1 MMEVKNDLIG
11 LFRAVGLV
19 VTKLALESRSP
30 DTPVFLESIAL
41 IASFKSP
48 ISSFL
53 EIMFEWQWGKKF
65 PYS

>member
-30 DTPVFLESIAL
+30 DTPVFLES
-41 IASFKSP
+41 
-48 ISSFL
+48 SSFL